1 MTEKLLLVLVVVI
14 IVLSILVVYS
24 VMTYNEREALYKRTL
39 SQYSEL
45 DDCNGFVHNPCPYY
59 VFDKKLDYI
68 IEMLE
73 GKK

>member
-1 MTEKLLLVLVVVI
+1 VI

-24 VMTYNEREALYKRTL
+24 VMTMDEREVTYRKTL

-45 DDCNGFVHNPCPYY
+45 DDCSGFVHNPCPYY
-59 VFDKKLDYI
+59 VLDKKLDYI